1 MYWLRMFALTGGYH
15 RYFSHRSYNTSRTFQ
30 FILGLLGC
38 SAVQKGPLW
47 WSAHHRRH
55 HRFTDQEGDVHSP
68 RRNGFWW
75 AHIGWVLSTRYEP
88 TDLDGVRDFS
98 RFPELRWLNNWHV
111 LPAISLAMLCFLIGG
126 WQGLVWG
133 FFVST
138 VALYHCTFAINS
150 LAHMFGRRRYAT
162 GDDSRNNLLLA
173 LLTGGEGWH
182 NNHHHY
188 MSSVKQGF
196 FWWEIDGTYYV
207 LRALSALG
215 IVWDLHLPLRR
226 LLST

>member
-1 MYWLRMFALTGGYH
+1 MESKTTFGGAPASGTGDAAFSSTTREKSFSNKSIPFAMMHLACFAALWSGVSFKALIICFVMYWLRMFALTGGYH

-138 VALYHCTFAINS
+138 VALYHCTFAI
-150 LAHMFGRRRYAT
+150 
-162 GDDSRNNLLLA
+162 
-173 LLTGGEGWH
+173 
-182 NNHHHY
+182 
-188 MSSVKQGF
+188 
-196 FWWEIDGTYYV
+196 
-207 LRALSALG
+207 
-215 IVWDLHLPLRR
+215 
-226 LLST
+226 